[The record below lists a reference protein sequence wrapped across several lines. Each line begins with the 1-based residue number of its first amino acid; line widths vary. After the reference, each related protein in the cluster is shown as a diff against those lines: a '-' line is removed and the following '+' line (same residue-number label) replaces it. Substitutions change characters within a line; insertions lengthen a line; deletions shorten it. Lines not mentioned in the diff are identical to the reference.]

1 MKNRLFGKDG
11 PAVSEIGLGC
21 WQLGGA
27 DWGDLSEDDAFE
39 ILQTAVDAGITFID
53 TADVYGMGRS
63 ESLIGRFLE
72 QRGKRDDLFVATKIG
87 RRPEAGFPGTF
98 EKDVMRAHIEDCLT
112 HLKADS
118 LDLVQLHCIGEGE
131 LEKGE
136 VFEHLRDFKK
146 QGLIKRFGASI
157 ETVSQAKHALKA
169 EGLSSLQLIFNML
182 RQTMADEILPTAHEQ
197 GVAIIVRLPLASGL
211 LAGKYK
217 KDQQFAENDH
227 RNFNRDGEAFYV
239 GETFAGLPF
248 ETGLDFVEKL
258 RPVLPQDCTM
268 AGAAQRWVLDH
279 PAVTTVIT
287 GASSPDQVRANAAV
301 CDLDPLDDALH
312 EELKTFYRRDVM
324 GKIRGEI

>member
-1 MKNRLFGKDG
+1 MKNRLFGSDG
-11 PAVSEIGLGC
+11 PPVSEIGLGC

-27 DWGDLSEDDAFE
+27 DWGDVSEDDAFE

-72 QRGKRDDLFVATKIG
+72 ARGKRDDLFIATKIG

-98 EKDVMRAHIEDCLT
+98 EKDVMRAHIEDCLE
-112 HLKADS
+112 HLKADN

-136 VFEHLRDFKK
+136 VFEHLREFRSE
-146 QGLIKRFGASI
+146 GLIKRFGASV
-157 ETVSQAKHALKA
+157 ETVSQAKYALTA

-182 RQTMADEILPTAHEQ
+182 RQTMADEILPAAHDQ

-217 KDQQFAENDH
+217 PGQKFAENDH

-248 ETGLDFVEKL
+248 DTGLDFVERL
-258 RPVLPQDCTM
+258 RPVLPQDCSM
-268 AGAAQRWVLDH
+268 ADAAQRWVLDH

-287 GASSPDQVRANAAV
+287 GASSADQVRANAKV
-301 CDLDPLDDALH
+301 SRLDPLDDALH
-312 EELKTFYRRDVM
+312 EELKAFYSREIM